1 MHTVIMQI
9 RDLMKILNKID
20 VYKEEIQKCET
31 EITFLKENK
40 NANTFK
46 YFQDL
51 QANM

>member
-20 VYKEEIQKCET
+20 VYKEEFQKCEM
-31 EITFLKENK
+31 EIKFLKENK

-46 YFQDL
+46 WFQDL
-51 QANM
+51 QSG